1 MVFYTFLAKRLHKK
15 ILFSKFAKT
24 PIIIV
29 KKLVKQL
36 YYILFLVLVTCVG
49 CQFKLSS
56 DDENDKSQLLELDR
70 YDRLEYR
77 YLTTG
82 DFSALQQMN
91 TEYPIETRTLI
102 EDVVKIGET
111 TDPDINSKFLKFY
124 QDTTLQTLIAAVE
137 SEYANTDDI
146 DKQLSTSFSR
156 LKQVLP
162 DIEIPKVYA
171 QISALDQSIVV
182 GNGTI
187 GVSLDK
193 YLGANYPLYAR
204 FYSPAQ
210 REQMSREYILPDCLT
225 FYLMSIYPLEN
236 FESRPQIER
245 DLQIGKIQW
254 IVNQIMTKRIYHSR
268 YEDAVEVYMKKHP
281 KLSYEDL
288 LRKTDFSEFKV
299 IER

>member
-1 MVFYTFLAKRLHKK
+1 M
-15 ILFSKFAKT
+15 
-24 PIIIV
+24 
-29 KKLVKQL
+29 
-36 YYILFLVLVTCVG
+36 
-49 CQFKLSS
+49 
-56 DDENDKSQLLELDR
+56 
-70 YDRLEYR
+70 
-77 YLTTG
+77 
-82 DFSALQQMN
+82 
-91 TEYPIETRTLI
+91 
-102 EDVVKIGET
+102 
-111 TDPDINSKFLKFY
+111 
-124 QDTTLQTLIAAVE
+124 IAAVE

-210 REQMSREYILPDCLT
+210 RKQMSREYILPDCLT

-236 FESRPQIER
+236 FEARPQIER